1 MPATYTATPSNYKL
15 SSCTANYCS
24 AKIGSASGSAVST
37 STYYASGTKIY
48 WVADSNH
55 SFAGSAVS
63 DTRSGT
69 TNITAGGTPSMT
81 PGYTKCT
88 ISGTNCTFSP
98 ATGSI
103 LKNGNDGM
111 TPAATIT
118 WTASTGYH
126 FGSSQST
133 TTDTATVSAA
143 TTSYSKTATIN
154 SYTITW
160 KYLSAYPDT

>member
-1 MPATYTATPSNYKL
+1 
-15 SSCTANYCS
+15 
-24 AKIGSASGSAVST
+24 
-37 STYYASGTKIY
+37 
-48 WVADSNH
+48 
-55 SFAGSAVS
+55 
-63 DTRSGT
+63 
-69 TNITAGGTPSMT
+69 MT

-98 ATGSI
+98 ASGSI
-103 LKNGNDGM
+103 LKNGNDGK

-126 FGSSQST
+126 FGSTQST